1 MRKKASHDELE
12 KRVKQL
18 EKELLDC
25 KRVRETLREREE
37 EYRCLVEATEDSIY
51 LLDKNCTYLLINK
64 KHLLRI
70 GLAVDKVIGRRY
82 GQLHSEDDTKELAG
96 KLKEVFETG
105 VSVQHEHRSRRD
117 GRYFIRTLSPIK
129 EPDGRTVAVTVV
141 SKDVTEHRQAEA
153 AVRESEQ
160 RCRTLFEE
168 SKDVIYITTREGRF
182 VDINQSGLDLFG
194 YSREEIMRLD
204 VQDLYTRPEER
215 ARFQQE
221 IEEKGFAKDYG
232 IKLCTKD
239 GTERDCLLSSTV
251 RQANDGTILGY
262 QGIVRDITDHK
273 RTKERIRSLNQ
284 QLIKTH
290 EIERQRLSC
299 DLHDNLAQDLSS
311 LKISLDTLFDD
322 VPGVSAEKTQR
333 LSELSTMV
341 KRAIMD
347 VRDMAYDLHP
357 TSLSQ
362 LGLVQ
367 TVHRYCEDFSA
378 KNGLKVDLFS
388 VGLDSIKPDF
398 DTEITL
404 YRLIQEGLSN
414 IQKHADASHVTIR
427 LVTSHPHIILCIED
441 NGKGFMVKKRLRE
454 ASQEKRMGLHGME
467 RRVALLNGKIEIKS
481 RPGRGT
487 KIMAEVPCTEK
498 NNG

>member
-1 MRKKASHDELE
+1 MRKKPSHDELE

-37 EYRCLVEATEDSIY
+37 EYRRLVEATEDSIY
-51 LLDKNCTYLLINK
+51 LLDKNCAYLFINK
-64 KHLLRI
+64 KHLSRL
-70 GLAVDKVIGRRY
+70 GLAVDNVIGRTY
-82 GQLHSEDDTKELAG
+82 GQLHSEDDPKELAG

-141 SKDVTEHRQAEA
+141 SKDITEHRQAEA

-160 RCRTLFEE
+160 RYRTLFDE
-168 SKDVIYITTREGRF
+168 SKDVIFITTREERF

-194 YSREEIMRLD
+194 YSREEIMGLD
-204 VQDLYTRPEER
+204 FQDLYARPGGR

-221 IEEKGFAKDYG
+221 IEEKGSIKDYE

-262 QGIVRDITDHK
+262 QGTIRDITDHK

-284 QLIKTH
+284 KLIERQ
-290 EIERQRLSC
+290 EIERQRLSF
-299 DLHDNLAQDLSS
+299 DLHDNLAQDLST

-322 VPGVSAEKTQR
+322 VPGVSPEKTQR
-333 LSELSTMV
+333 LSELSTIV
-341 KRAIMD
+341 KRNIMN

-378 KNGLKVDLFS
+378 KNGLKVDLSS
-388 VGLDSIKPDF
+388 VGLDSIKLDF
-398 DTEITL
+398 HTEITL

-427 LVTSHPHIILCIED
+427 LVATYPNIILCIED
-441 NGKGFMVKKRLRE
+441 NGKGFMVKKRLKE
-454 ASQEKRMGLHGME
+454 ASQEKRMGLQGME
-467 RRVALLNGKIEIKS
+467 RRVAFLNGKIEIES
-481 RPGRGT
+481 RPGWGT
-487 KIMAEVPCTEK
+487 RIMAEFPYGERD
-498 NNG
+498 NG